1 MNISKEGLELIKKF
15 EGFSAVLYN
24 DVAGYPTIGFGH
36 KIVQGE
42 VFGTIG
48 SMEATSLLQK
58 DVQWA
63 VTAINS
69 AVEVA
74 LTQNQF
80 DALVSFTYN
89 VGAHAFDTSTLLKKL
104 NEQLYGEVA
113 NEFLKWCNADGKR
126 SEALFRRRQNER
138 EYFLTSTTL

>member
-15 EGFSAVLYN
+15 EGFSAVPYN

-36 KIVQGE
+36 KILKGE
-42 VFGTIG
+42 LFGTIG
-48 SMEATSLLQK
+48 SMEATALLEK
-58 DVQWA
+58 DAQWA
-63 VTAINS
+63 VTAINT

-89 VGAHAFDTSTLLKKL
+89 VGAHAFSTSTLLKKL
-104 NEQLYGEVA
+104 NEQLYGEAA
-113 NEFLKWCNADGKR
+113 NEFLRWCTAGTHRNEG
-126 SEALFRRRQNER
+126 LFKRRQQER
-138 EYFLTSTTL
+138 EYFLTGKTL

>member
-15 EGFSAVLYN
+15 EGYSAVPYK
-24 DVAGYPTIGFGH
+24 DIAGFATIGFGH

-48 SMEATSLLQK
+48 SMEATALLKK

-74 LTQNQF
+74 LSQNQF

-89 VGAHAFDTSTLLKKL
+89 VGAHAFATSTLLRKL
-104 NEQLYGEVA
+104 NEQLYGEA
-113 NEFLKWCNADGKR
+113 SNEFLKWCNAGGKR
-126 SEALFRRRQNER
+126 SEGLFRRRQNER
-138 EYFLTSTTL
+138 EYFLTGKTL